1 MSTGGCHF
9 SVSDSQGA
17 NKTYSRVTTWH
28 VSPMANHEVLRW
40 KQRQELGRVNVNPRR
55 GHVRSEASN
64 NNGEQRTN
72 ARECDTLGGDPLFDS
87 ALVEPVGR
95 FPATLVP
102 EPADDGDEDDE
113 DEGDELVPDEAGAG

>member
-1 MSTGGCHF
+1 M
-9 SVSDSQGA
+9 
-17 NKTYSRVTTWH
+17 
-28 VSPMANHEVLRW
+28 
-40 KQRQELGRVNVNPRR
+40 NPRR

-72 ARECDTLGGDPLFDS
+72 ARECDTLDGDPLFDS

-102 EPADDGDEDDE
+102 EPVLVEDE
-113 DEGDELVPDEAGAG
+113 DEDEVEGGGDELVLRF